1 MFKQIGAGTMR
12 RRYLIKSI
20 LFAVASWPL
29 VARAQQTQS
38 RRRRLGV
45 LLIGTQK
52 SHTAQTQTYARWLE
66 ELGWKTTVNLD
77 LEYRW
82 ATANLED
89 LRNRAAELASLS
101 PDVILVQST
110 AGLLAMRQAAPSIP
124 IVFVMVGDPV
134 GSGFVDSLARPG
146 GSITGFTN
154 FEPSMGEKWL
164 EVLKEV
170 APSISTVTV
179 LLHPT
184 QKTHEN
190 YWKSAEEAAH
200 VFRVR
205 LRKAEV
211 RSADDIKQAFEKLPA
226 GKEQG
231 LLVLPHLVT
240 ASNRKLIIEL
250 AKKRGIPAVYAVRF
264 FVKDGGLISYG
275 VDSQNLFHRAFR
287 YVDRIFHGTS
297 PRDLPVQTP
306 FQFKMIINQKTAKEL
321 GIKFPRSILLRASE
335 VIE

>member
-1 MFKQIGAGTMR
+1 MR
-12 RRYLIKSI
+12 RRDLIKSI
-20 LFAVASWPL
+20 GIAAVTWPL
-29 VARAQQTQS
+29 VAPAAQTQS

-52 SHTAQTQTYARWLE
+52 SRAAQTEAYARWLE
-66 ELGWKTTVNLD
+66 GLGWKANVNLD

-82 ATANLED
+82 ATGNKER
-89 LRNRAAELASLS
+89 LRNQAADLASLS

-170 APSISTVTV
+170 APSISTVAV
-179 LLHPT
+179 LLHSDT
-184 QKTHEN
+184 QAHVKLWN
-190 YWKSAEEAAH
+190 SAEAASR
-200 VFRVR
+200 VLGVR
-205 LRKAEV
+205 LTKAEV
-211 RSADDIKQAFEKLPA
+211 RSVDDIEQAFEKLPA
-226 GKEQG
+226 RKEQG
-231 LLVLPHLVT
+231 LMVFPHLIT
-240 ASNRKLIIEL
+240 ASNRKLIIKL
-250 AKKRGIPAVYAVRF
+250 AERHRIPAVYAVRF
-264 FVKDGGLISYG
+264 FAKDGGLISYG
-275 VDSQNLFHRAFR
+275 VDSQELFRRAFS
-287 YVDRIFHGTS
+287 YVDRIFRGAS
-297 PRDLPVQTP
+297 PGDLPVQTP
-306 FQFKMIINQKTAKEL
+306 NKLELIINLKSAKAIGL
-321 GIKFPRSILLRASE
+321 NVPPTLLLRATE